1 MPFELPPLP
10 FARTALAPHMSAETL
25 DFHHGKHHQAY
36 VDKTNELVAE
46 AGLVGQ
52 SLVEVIRQSKLGA
65 LRSNAGQLWNH
76 SFFWQCLSPEPQHP
90 SAGLAALIAKG
101 YGTTD
106 ELLGALAD
114 EAVAHFG
121 SGWVWLVLDRG
132 HLKIVVLHD
141 GETPVAHAGMVPLFT
156 LDLWEHAYYLD
167 YRNARLDYA
176 TAVLGKLVNW
186 AFVAQNLDGNGI
198 ARADQAMAARM
209 SLIATKAKQTELSA
223 TPYGRNR
230 SSPTRIAPQV

>member
-1 MPFELPPLP
+1 MPFHLPPLP
-10 FARTALAPHMSAETL
+10 FDRAALEPYLSSEAI
-25 DFHHGKHHQAY
+25 DFHHGKHHQSY

-46 AGLVGQ
+46 AGLEKM
-52 SLVEVIRQSKLGA
+52 SLVEVIRSSQPGP

-76 SFFWQCLSPEPQHP
+76 SFFWQCLSPEAQQPP
-90 SAGLAALIAKG
+90 AGLAALIAKG

-114 EAVAHFG
+114 EAAAHFG

-132 HLKIVVLHD
+132 DIKIVASHD
-141 GETPVAHAGMVPLFT
+141 GDTPVTHQRMVPLFA
-156 LDLWEHAYYLD
+156 LDVWEHAYYID
-167 YRNARLDYA
+167 YRNSRTDYTA
-176 TAVLGKLVNW
+176 AVLGKLINW
-186 AFVAQNLDGNGI
+186 SFVDGNLDGNG
-198 ARADQAMAARM
+198 AVRADQAMAARM
-209 SLIATKAKQTELSA
+209 SLIATKAKHTELSA

>member
-1 MPFELPPLP
+1 MPFHLPPLP
-10 FARTALAPHMSAETL
+10 FDRAALEPYMSTETL

-36 VDKTNELVAE
+36 VDKTNELIAE
-46 AGLVGQ
+46 AGLEGQ
-52 SLVEVIRQSKLGA
+52 SLVEVIRQSKPGA
-65 LRSNAGQLWNH
+65 LRDNASQLWNH
-76 SFFWQCLSPEPQHP
+76 SFFWQCLSPEAQHP
-90 SAGLAALIAKG
+90 SAGLTALIAKG

-114 EAVAHFG
+114 EAAAHFG

-132 HLKIVVLHD
+132 ELKIVALHD
-141 GETPVAHAGMVPLFT
+141 GDTPVAHEGMVPLFV

-167 YRNARLDYA
+167 YRNARPDYA

-186 AFVAQNLDGNGI
+186 AFVAGNLDGNGI
-198 ARADQAMAARM
+198 ARADQAMAPRI

-223 TPYGRNR
+223 TP
-230 SSPTRIAPQV
+230 

>member
-1 MPFELPPLP
+1 MPFHLPPLP
-10 FARTALAPHMSAETL
+10 FDRAALEPYMSTETL

-36 VDKTNELVAE
+36 VDKTNELVSD
-46 AGLVGQ
+46 AGLAEM
-52 SLVEVIRQSKLGA
+52 SLVEVIRNSPPGA

-76 SFFWQCLSPEPQHP
+76 SFFWQCLSPETQHP
-90 SAGLAALIAKG
+90 SAGLAALIANG

-132 HLKIVVLHD
+132 ELKIVSLHD
-141 GETPVAHAGMVPLFT
+141 GDTPAAHQDLVPLFT

-167 YRNARLDYA
+167 YRGARPDYA
-176 TAVLGKLVNW
+176 KAVLGKLVNW
-186 AFVAQNLDGNGI
+186 AFVAENLDGNGL

-209 SLIATKAKQTELSA
+209 SLIATKAKHTELSA
-223 TPYGRNR
+223 TP
-230 SSPTRIAPQV
+230 